1 MWRWLGFGEDSF
13 RSRGVIR
20 TGADFSMINRSNC
33 DGAVFVFGVEFVGE
47 GLGKGIV
54 ENGDGFTAG
63 GGPYS

>member
-1 MWRWLGFGEDSF
+1 
-13 RSRGVIR
+13 
-20 TGADFSMINRSNC
+20 MINRSNC